1 VARLLQAICLL
12 ALLAVFFAHLIVPAV
27 DAIRRRVRIDPRGRP
42 LSRVSAILL
51 LYLVLFAPGAIAW
64 QRATGSI
71 DHWVRVTAPASIARI
86 FGAQRQPLSSNS
98 RTARLT
104 IAFFH
109 YVEGQVKSALDDV
122 VGAVRYVQWLA
133 VVPILTFLLLVYAP
147 AFRRSA
153 LRVLPHGHLQWRG
166 EEYLRDV
173 NSALAGYIRAQLV
186 AGAISGLVCTAAF
199 WLFGLPSGLSLGVL
213 AGILE
218 LVPVIGPLTIMVM
231 AAAEAEH
238 VFAVLLFLV
247 VFRGIQDYLVYPRLV
262 RRGMHLSSLAVIL
275 SIWCG
280 ATLNGAAGV
289 VLAIP
294 FAGFLSVSYR
304 HWREY
309 HAIER
314 LVRTGGSSG

>member
-1 VARLLQAICLL
+1 VARLLQAVCLI
-12 ALLAVFFAHLIVPAV
+12 ALLAVFFAHLIAPVV
-27 DAIRRRVRIDPRGRP
+27 DAIRRRIRLDPRGRP
-42 LSRVSAILL
+42 LSRVSAIVL
-51 LYLVLFAPGAIAW
+51 LYLVLFVPSVIAW
-64 QRATGSI
+64 RRATGPI
-71 DHWVRVTAPASIARI
+71 DRWVHVTAPASIARI
-86 FGAQRQPLSSNS
+86 FGAQRQPSSANS
-98 RTARLT
+98 RTARAT
-104 IAFFH
+104 IAFFR
-109 YVEGQVKSALDDV
+109 YVEGQVKAALDDV
-122 VGAVRYVQWLA
+122 VGAARYVKWLA
-133 VVPILTFLLLVYAP
+133 IVPILSFVLLVYAP
-147 AFRRSA
+147 MFRRSA

-186 AGAISGLVCTAAF
+186 AGAISGVVCTAAF
-199 WLFGLPSGLSLGVL
+199 GLFGLPSGLSLGVL

-238 VFAVLLFLV
+238 VFGVLLFLV
-247 VFRGIQDYLVYPRLV
+247 LFRGVQDYLVYPRLV
-262 RRGMHLSSLAVIL
+262 RRGMHLSSLAVIV

-314 LVRTGGSSG
+314 LIRSSGSPG